1 MGYGSP
7 GGAATFLDLL
17 DTPETYTGQALKL
30 AKVNAGEDGLNL
42 GLLLSFTDWYAGG
55 APESYPWVFEA
66 DNPIDCGSIGAFF
79 SPIHK
84 NGAQQYVI
92 YVGGGYEASD
102 KDFWRYNFQTKQWQ
116 RMEDCPTSIVSC
128 GMAMSPDEKKLVAS
142 GSNDKY
148 LQIYDVETNIW
159 TTSGAAPQIGGV
171 DPSIY
176 AAVFADND
184 TVWCQVRG
192 TTPNAPVKFYK
203 YVISTDTWS
212 TFANQVNLAVSNS
225 WCMSISSDGTK
236 LYAGELGGN
245 YYNLYR
251 YVISTDTYTQLSL
264 GAPGMRFLWSS
275 DRNAKLWW
283 WQEGAENEDYYYYNC
298 DTEAVSALIFEA
310 NPQATKHLNGGFY
323 GISAA
328 VIWARSS
335 NPELMSYF
343 GTGYWR
349 LAQKTLTD
357 YNLVVFKKPADGY
370 SILAINKANGFTI
383 PIHLF
388 DVLCLPAGTW
398 EFFYPKDGDYTKLKI
413 SGSVLK

>member
-1 MGYGSP
+1 MHVSQ
-7 GGAATFLDLL
+7 AAVATFLKLK
-17 DTPETYTGQALKL
+17 DTPETYAGQALKL
-30 AKVNAGEDGLNL
+30 AKVNAGETGLSL
-42 GLLLSFTDWYAGG
+42 DLLLSFTDWYAGG
-55 APESYPWVFEA
+55 APTSYPWVFEA
-66 DNPIDCGSIGAFF
+66 DNPINCGSVGAFF

-92 YVGGGYEASD
+92 YVGGGYEAGLE
-102 KDFWRYNFQTKQWQ
+102 DFYRYNFNTKQWH
-116 RMEDCPTSIVSC
+116 RLEDCPTSIVNC

-142 GSNDKY
+142 GLNDKY
-148 LQIYDVETNIW
+148 LQIYDIETNLW
-159 TTSGAAPQIGGV
+159 TTSEAAPQIGGV

-212 TFANQVNLAVSNS
+212 TFANSVNLAVSNS
-225 WCMSISSDGTK
+225 WCMSISSDGTS
-236 LYAGELGGN
+236 LYAGQLGAN

-264 GAPGMRFLWSS
+264 GAPDKRFLWSS

-283 WQEGAENEDYYYYNC
+283 YQEGAENKDYYYYNC
-298 DTEAVSALIFEA
+298 DTEVVSALIFEA
-310 NPQATKHLNGGFY
+310 NPQATEHLNGGFY

-335 NPELMSYF
+335 NPELMSYS

-357 YNLVVFKKPADGY
+357 YNLVVFRKPADGY
-370 SILAINKANGFTI
+370 SILAIDKANGFTI

-398 EFFYPKDGDYTKLKI
+398 EFFYPKDGDYTQLKI
-413 SGSVLK
+413 SGSALK